1 MFKRYSLKKRLIT
14 YISVFSVVLGC
25 VLVLE
30 AYRISLRELDEIL
43 DAQMVYLAER
53 VALNVHPIQSQF
65 NEHRHY
71 HEEDLF
77 IDVWAYA
84 DHSDVNHKQH
94 MLVSQKDSPG
104 FYTHENDNGEWV
116 TYIIPVKD
124 YQIQISQQLKVRK
137 ILALELAGSM
147 FLPYLLIFPLG
158 ILALVLIISRNLK
171 PLEDFKTELSQ
182 RDSNDLGAII
192 NSHYPDELIPTINEM
207 NSLFERIQ
215 LGQQEQKQ
223 FIADAAHELRTPIT
237 ALNLQ
242 TKILLSQN
250 PEDKNLNNLAKGL
263 ARIQHLVSQLLALAK
278 QDAALNQDELISNF
292 SLNDIVV
299 QSIEQLM
306 NLAMEKE
313 LDMGLVRNELVQI
326 QSIEQSIHSVI
337 YNLLDNAIKY
347 TPNAGVINISIFQ
360 TNINS
365 VTILIEDSGMGIPT
379 AQYEMVLK
387 RFYRVHHHLIVGSGL
402 GLAIVDKAIQQ
413 LGGHFELSKSQD
425 LGGLAARVTLP
436 LHYHK
441 KELLSEV

>member
-1 MFKRYSLKKRLIT
+1 
-14 YISVFSVVLGC
+14 
-25 VLVLE
+25 
-30 AYRISLRELDEIL
+30 
-43 DAQMVYLAER
+43 
-53 VALNVHPIQSQF
+53 
-65 NEHRHY
+65 
-71 HEEDLF
+71 
-77 IDVWAYA
+77 
-84 DHSDVNHKQH
+84 
-94 MLVSQKDSPG
+94 
-104 FYTHENDNGEWV
+104 
-116 TYIIPVKD
+116 
-124 YQIQISQQLKVRK
+124 
-137 ILALELAGSM
+137 M

-365 VTILIEDSGMGIPT
+365 VTILIEDSGMGIPA